1 MTLPALAALLVCF
14 ALLCGL
20 AYLLGLALS
29 RRAEPFRDWVSTRTR
44 HRHTA
49 QHPTGRP
56 IEAITADVRRLGT
69 RFHALPEHA
78 SYTKVEA
85 VRTGYDRALAECC
98 TSLGLTQLLGV
109 LPVGHELDV
118 ERERV
123 EALLADAGVRLPGAA

>member
-20 AYLLGLALS
+20 TYLLGLVLS
-29 RRAEPFRDWVSTRTR
+29 KRAEPFRDWVSTRTR
-44 HRHTA
+44 YRHA
-49 QHPTGRP
+49 DEHPAGRP
-56 IEAITADVRRLGT
+56 IEAIAADLHRLGT
-69 RFHALPEHA
+69 RFHGLPAHA

-98 TSLGLTQLLGV
+98 TTLGLTQLLGV

-118 ERERV
+118 ERARV
-123 EALLADAGVRLPGAA
+123 ETLLTDAGVRLPGAA